1 MEFTYKGKEIVLA
14 LTIMLL
20 LTGCLYPKNELTKN
34 QVPNEDQLELVQTAV
49 EKYQENTNGLM
60 PIKTKPADTPI
71 FEKYII
77 DFSVMK
83 ENGVLSEI
91 PGNAFENGGIYQY
104 TLMTP
109 EDNPR
114 VKLIDLRVTE
124 ELRRVNIK
132 LDSFRSKNIYPPF
145 GEEIVKGVFTINY
158 ESLGLSSE
166 PYVVSPFSNNN
177 LPIIMDTEGNLYVDY
192 RIDLHDALQKHEHQY
207 DEGDDIRAILA
218 ENSPFV
224 PVYSLPYT
232 IQDGEPV
239 FLKK

>member
-1 MEFTYKGKEIVLA
+1 MKFTYKEIILA
-14 LTIMLL
+14 FSIVLL
-20 LTGCLYPKNELTKN
+20 LTGCLYPKNELAKN
-34 QVPNEDQLELVQTAV
+34 KVPNEDQLELVQTAV
-49 EKYQENTNGLM
+49 QKYQENTDGLM
-60 PIKTKPADTPI
+60 PIKTKPAETPI

-77 DFSVMK
+77 DFTVMK
-83 ENGVLSEI
+83 EKGILSEI

-104 TLMTP
+104 TLITP
-109 EDNPR
+109 EENPR

-145 GEEIVKGVFTINY
+145 GQEIVKGVYTINY

-177 LPIIMDTEGNLYVDY
+177 LPIIMDTDGNLYVDY
-192 RIDLHDALQKHEHQY
+192 RIDLHDALQKYEHQY
-207 DEGDDIRAILA
+207 EEGDDIRALLA
-218 ENSPFV
+218 ENTPFV

-239 FLKK
+239 FLQK